1 MRKVGVALSKDQN
14 SNECRIFFSEK
25 DVRRACG
32 MLLCGESSESCMNLM
47 EEGKITC
54 ELCYAVLTALRKYP
68 VRIESLGRETGEA
81 G

>member
-1 MRKVGVALSKDQN
+1 MRKVGVAISKDQN
-14 SNECRIFFSEK
+14 SNQCRIFFAET

-32 MLLCGESSESCMNLM
+32 MLLCGDSSESCMNLM

-68 VRIESLGRETGEA
+68 VKIESVSPPDEA
-81 G
+81 V

>member
-1 MRKVGVALSKDQN
+1 MKQVGVTLSKDQN
-14 SNECRIFFSEK
+14 NRMCRIFFTED
-25 DVRRACG
+25 DVRRACSA
-32 MLLCGESSESCMNLM
+32 LVCGDSSQSCIEMM

-68 VRIESLGRETGEA
+68 VRIETAA